1 MKKTGKIKN
10 SVLQETHYNV
20 GLDIGTSSV
29 GYAVVDADTGKVLV
43 FKKEKYARWQI
54 V

>member
-29 GYAVVDADTGKVLV
+29 
-43 FKKEKYARWQI
+43 EK
-54 V
+54 

>member
-43 FKKEKYARWQI
+43 FKKKNMLGGRL
-54 V
+54 